1 VIADSGKH
9 MEYLTIPLIALPII
23 IVAIIFINSKIK
35 ADKKLKLQ
43 LISSFGVPPDEEEY
57 ELESIKKY
65 SNYRKAHVVDE
76 LRIDDI
82 TWNDLN
88 MDKVFRRI
96 NVCLTSIGEEYLYNC
111 LHELQ
116 TEPSSLLERE
126 KIIEFFTANSEERLT
141 AQFCLAKMGKV
152 KDNGLTS
159 LIFNPDIKLFDY
171 PLIFDFLAILP
182 LLCALTLFYSIP
194 IGIFCIMLSFL
205 INLVVYIKSKRKVDV
220 ETPIVGYF
228 ASVLFCCKKLCR
240 INSMGSLP
248 LMAEIKSKYEVFK
261 SLEGKLPFPRA
272 ITGDI
277 IEALYEYLNIL
288 FLIDIRNYN
297 KYTKMIIR
305 YNNDFYSLYKAI
317 GEMDLVLCLLS
328 FRKSLPLFSVPEF
341 HKQNTIEFEEL
352 SHPLIPSPVRNT
364 GTLTNDSLITGSNA
378 SGKSTFIK
386 ALAINGILA
395 QTIYSST
402 AKKFKTRFSMIVTSM
417 AMRDDILAGESYFIV
432 EVKSLKRILD
442 LVQKYPCT
450 CYIDEILRGTN
461 TIERIAS
468 SASVLE
474 YLHLQDCLC
483 VVASHDIEL
492 TNILADKYDNYHFC
506 EQITDDE
513 ITFDYKLKQG
523 ISRTRNAIKLLK
535 LMGFNSEI
543 VKKAE
548 ELSSEHDK
556 KGD

>member
-1 VIADSGKH
+1 
-9 MEYLTIPLIALPII
+9 MEYLTIPIITLPII
-23 IVAIIFINSKIK
+23 ILAIIFINSKIK

-43 LISSFGVPPDEEEY
+43 LISSFGKPPYEEEY
-57 ELESIKKY
+57 ELESINKY
-65 SNYRKAHVVDE
+65 SHYKKAHVIDE

-116 TEPSSLLERE
+116 AEPSRLLERE
-126 KIIEFFTANSEERLT
+126 KIIEFFTANSEERLA
-141 AQFCLAKMGKV
+141 AQFYLAKMGKA
-152 KDNGLTS
+152 KYNRLAS
-159 LIFNPDIKLFDY
+159 LIFNPDIKLFNY
-171 PLIFDFLAILP
+171 PISYSFLSILP

-194 IGIFCIMLSFL
+194 TGIICMILSFL

-220 ETPIVGYF
+220 EIPAISYF
-228 ASVLFCCKKLCR
+228 ASALYCCKKLCR
-240 INSMGSLP
+240 INSMASLP
-248 LMAEIKSKYEVFK
+248 LMTELKSKYGIFK
-261 SLEGKLPFPRA
+261 SLEGKLPHPRT
-272 ITGDI
+272 ITGNLMED
-277 IEALYEYLNIL
+277 LYEYLNIL

-305 YNNDFYSLYKAI
+305 YNNDFHSLYKAI
-317 GEMDLVLCLLS
+317 GEIDLALCVLS
-328 FRKSLPLFSVPEF
+328 FRKSLPIFSLPEF
-341 HKQNTIEFEEL
+341 HKQNTIEFEEIF
-352 SHPLIPSPVRNT
+352 HPLISSPVRNT

-386 ALAINGILA
+386 ALAVNGILA

-417 AMRDDILAGESYFIV
+417 AIRDDILAGESYFIV
-432 EVKSLKRILD
+432 EIKSLKRILD
-442 LVQKYPCT
+442 LIQKYPCT

-461 TIERIAS
+461 TTERIAS
-468 SASVLE
+468 SVAVLE
-474 YLHLQDCLC
+474 HLHLQDCLC

-492 TNILADKYDNYHFC
+492 TNILAVKYDNYHFC

-523 ISRTRNAIKLLK
+523 VSETRNAIKLLN

-543 VKKAE
+543 VKRAE
-548 ELSSEHDK
+548 ELSSEHGK
-556 KGD
+556 E

>member
-1 VIADSGKH
+1 
-9 MEYLTIPLIALPII
+9 MEYLTVLLIMFPII

-43 LISSFGVPPDEEEY
+43 LLSSFGKPPDKVEY

-65 SNYRKAHVVDE
+65 SLYKKAHIIDE
-76 LRIDDI
+76 LWIDDI

-116 TEPSSLLERE
+116 SEPSRLLERE
-126 KIIEFFTANSEERLT
+126 KIIGFFTENSEVRLT
-141 AQFCLAKMGKV
+141 VQLCLAKMGKV
-152 KDNGLTS
+152 KNNGLAS
-159 LIFNPDIKLFDY
+159 LISNPDIKLFSH
-171 PLIFDFLAILP
+171 PLIFNFLSILP
-182 LLCALTLFYSIP
+182 LICALTLLFSIP
-194 IGIFCIMLSFL
+194 SGIFCILLSFL
-205 INLVVYIKSKRKVDV
+205 INLVVYIRSKGKVDV
-220 ETPIVGYF
+220 EIPAIGYF
-228 ASVLFCCKKLCR
+228 ASVLYCCKKICR
-240 INSMGSLP
+240 IKNIASLP
-248 LMAEIKSKYEVFK
+248 LIAELQSKYGIFK
-261 SLEGKLPFPRA
+261 SLEGKLPHPGTISGNFME
-272 ITGDI
+272 DI
-277 IEALYEYLNIL
+277 YEYLNVL

-297 KYTKMIIR
+297 KYTKMIIK
-305 YNNDFYSLYKAI
+305 YNNDFHFLYKAI
-317 GEMDLVLCLLS
+317 GEMYLVLCLLS

-341 HKQNTIEFEEL
+341 HKQNSIEFEEL
-352 SHPLIPSPVRNT
+352 FHPLIPAAVRNT

-386 ALAINGILA
+386 AVAINGILA

-402 AKKFKTRFSMIVTSM
+402 AKIFKTRFSMIATSM

-432 EVKSLKRILD
+432 EVKLLKRILD
-442 LVQKYPCT
+442 LVQKYLCI

-492 TNILADKYDNYHFC
+492 ANILADKFDNYHFC

-513 ITFDYKLKQG
+513 ITFDYKLKHG
-523 ISRTRNAIKLLK
+523 ISGTRNAIKLLK

-543 VKKAE
+543 IKKAD
-548 ELSSEHDK
+548 ELSSENGK
-556 KGD
+556 K

>member
-1 VIADSGKH
+1 
-9 MEYLTIPLIALPII
+9 MEYLTIALISLPII
-23 IVAIIFINSKIK
+23 IVAIIFIISKIK
-35 ADKKLKLQ
+35 AENKLKLQ
-43 LISSFGVPPDEEEY
+43 LLSSFGIAPAEDEY

-65 SNYRKAHVVDE
+65 SHYKKAHIIDE

-82 TWNDLN
+82 TWNDLS

-96 NVCLTSIGEEYLYNC
+96 NVCLTSVGEEYLYNC

-116 TEPSSLLERE
+116 AEPGRLLDRE
-126 KIIEFFTANSEERLT
+126 KIIEFFAANSEERLK
-141 AQFCLAKMGKV
+141 AQLCLAKMGKV
-152 KDNGLTS
+152 KYNGLTS
-159 LIFNPDIKLFDY
+159 LIFNHDIKLYKY
-171 PLIFDFLAILP
+171 PIIFNFLSILP
-182 LLCALTLFYSIP
+182 LLCALTLFYSTP
-194 IGIFCIMLSFL
+194 IGIFCVLLSFL
-205 INLVVYIKSKRKVDV
+205 INLVVYIISKRKVDV
-220 ETPIVGYF
+220 EIPAISYF
-228 ASVLFCCKKLCR
+228 ASALYCCNKLCG

-248 LMAEIKSKYEVFK
+248 LMAELKSKYGIFK
-261 SLEGKLPFPRA
+261 SLEGKLPLPR
-272 ITGDI
+272 TMSGDI
-277 IEALYEYLNIL
+277 MEAIYEYLNIL

-317 GEMDLVLCLLS
+317 GEIDLALCTLS
-328 FRKSLPLFSVPEF
+328 FRKSLPLFSLPEF

-352 SHPLIPSPVRNT
+352 FHPLIPLAVRNT

-395 QTIYSST
+395 QTINSCT
-402 AKKFKTRFSMIVTSM
+402 AKKFMTRFSMIVTSM
-417 AMRDDILAGESYFIV
+417 AMRDDVSAGDSYFIV

-442 LVQKYPCT
+442 LVQKCPCT

-492 TNILADKYDNYHFC
+492 TNILAAQYDNYHFC
-506 EQITDDE
+506 EQISDDE
-513 ITFDYKLKQG
+513 ITFDYKLKHG
-523 ISRTRNAIKLLK
+523 VSRTRNAIKLLN
-535 LMGFNSEI
+535 LMGFNTEI

-548 ELSSEHDK
+548 ELALENLK
-556 KGD
+556 K

>member
-1 VIADSGKH
+1 
-9 MEYLTIPLIALPII
+9 MEYLTIPIIVLPII
-23 IVAIIFINSKIK
+23 TVAIIFISSKIK
-35 ADKKLKLQ
+35 ADKRLKLQ
-43 LISSFGVPPDEEEY
+43 LLSSFGIAPDEKEY

-65 SNYRKAHVVDE
+65 SHYKKAHTIDE

-116 TEPSSLLERE
+116 TEPSRLLERE
-126 KIIEFFTANSEERLT
+126 KIIVFFTANPEERLT
-141 AQFCLAKMGKV
+141 AQFYLEKIGKV
-152 KDNGLTS
+152 KYNGLAS
-159 LIFNPDIKLFDY
+159 LIFNHDIKLFSY
-171 PLIFDFLAILP
+171 PLVFNFLSILP
-182 LLCALTLFYSIP
+182 LLCALTLFYSMP
-194 IGIFCIMLSFL
+194 IGIFFILLSFL
-205 INLVVYIKSKRKVDV
+205 INLVVYIISKKKVDV
-220 ETPIVGYF
+220 ETPIVSYF
-228 ASVLFCCKKLCR
+228 ASALYCCKKLCK

-248 LMAEIKSKYEVFK
+248 LMAEIKSKYEIFK
-261 SLEGKLPFPRA
+261 SLEGKLPLPRTM
-272 ITGDI
+272 TGNLLQDF
-277 IEALYEYLNIL
+277 YEYLNIL

-297 KYTKMIIR
+297 KYTKMILK

-317 GEMDLVLCLLS
+317 GEIDLVLCLLS
-328 FRKSLPLFSVPEF
+328 FRKSLPIFSVPEF

-352 SHPLIPSPVRNT
+352 FHPLIQSPVSNT
-364 GTLTNDSLITGSNA
+364 GTLTNDSIITGSNA

-395 QTIYSST
+395 QTIYTST
-402 AKKFKTRFSMIVTSM
+402 AKKFSTRFSMIATSM
-417 AMRDDILAGESYFIV
+417 AMRDDVSAGESYFIV

-442 LVQKYPCT
+442 LVQKHPCT

-474 YLHLQDCLC
+474 YLHSQDCLC

-492 TNILADKYDNYHFC
+492 TNILVDKYDNYHFC
-506 EQITDDE
+506 EQITDNA

-523 ISRTRNAIKLLK
+523 ASRTRNAIKLLK

-548 ELSSEHDK
+548 ELSSE
-556 KGD
+556 